1 MTHGHVTP
9 NPDGSKARCGGPA
22 LCAECAMELAEKKLP
37 DIYREI
43 EAAAMKYAQE
53 IAQIVPG
60 QFDTKEAMNAF
71 CAGVAWASIR
81 LGREMRGEK

>member
-22 LCAECAMELAEKKLP
+22 LCAECRAEYFVKQ
-37 DIYREI
+37 YEEI
-43 EAAAMKYAQE
+43 EAAARKYATE

-60 QFDTKEAMNAF
+60 SFDTQEAMNAF
-71 CAGVAWASIR
+71 CAGVSWCAVKIGKER
-81 LGREMRGEK
+81 QREE